1 MIVLGLLVEVVMVW
15 LSDVERER
23 LIRVLEAD
31 LLSRNV
37 HSIRQVC
44 LVGDVKSLLKEFGF
58 WCRVGV
64 NCGRVKSSI
73 QIFVEMGSGSS
84 SRSLAITDDQAMK
97 VNSAMVA
104 LIRQD
109 ANSANVLC
117 LYYLSG
123 LAEYLIAEQL
133 GVDRRK
139 VKALVSRGEGFI
151 DGFLS
156 ARQAA

>member
-1 MIVLGLLVEVVMVW
+1 MVW
-15 LSDVERER
+15 LSDVERDR
-23 LIRVLEAD
+23 LIKVLEAD
-31 LLSRNV
+31 LFSRNV

-104 LIRQD
+104 LMLRD
-109 ANSANVLC
+109 AESAHVLC
-117 LYYLSG
+117 LHYISG
-123 LAEYLIAEQL
+123 LAAYVVAEKL
-133 GVDRRK
+133 RFDRTK
-139 VKALVSRGEGFI
+139 TKSLLNKGEGFVE
-151 DGFLS
+151 GFLYP
-156 ARQAA
+156 AMAA